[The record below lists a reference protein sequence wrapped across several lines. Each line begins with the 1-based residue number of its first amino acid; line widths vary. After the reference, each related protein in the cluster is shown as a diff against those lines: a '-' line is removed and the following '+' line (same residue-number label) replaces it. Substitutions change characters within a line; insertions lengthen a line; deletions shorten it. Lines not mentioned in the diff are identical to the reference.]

1 MGRALTVQ
9 QWHLEGFV
17 DALEKL
23 LEKLERLESLHELS
37 NAW

>member
-1 MGRALTVQ
+1 L
-9 QWHLEGFV
+9 HLEGFG

-37 NAW
+37 NV